1 MEILYAVA
9 TLGGVGALLG
19 ILLGAAA
26 HFFAVAVDPRVE
38 AVRDALPGANCGA
51 CAYAGCNKYAEA
63 VVEGAAPAN
72 ACIPGG
78 SASAEAIAAIMG
90 LEAAAVKPLVA
101 AVFCRGDRSRAGELF
116 LYNGISDCVQAQQY
130 HGGFKTCPY
139 GCLGLGNCVRAC
151 PFEAITMGPN
161 GLPRV
166 DEAKCTGC
174 GLCRD
179 ACPRGI
185 IRLIPK
191 GDAGHLVWC
200 SSQDRGKKVS
210 GACEVGCT
218 GCKACVRVCPREAI
232 SMEGNLAMIDL
243 DKCDDCGL
251 CVEKCRFNA
260 IHPRRSA
267 PVAGETAGSE
277 VATA

>member
-9 TLGGVGALLG
+9 TLGGVGVLLG

-26 HFFAVAVDPRVE
+26 HFFAVDTDPRVE
-38 AVRDALPGANCGA
+38 AVREALPGANCGA

-63 VVEGAAPAN
+63 VVEGKAPVN
-72 ACIPGG
+72 GCIPGG
-78 SASAEAIAAIMG
+78 SAAAEAIAAIMG
-90 LEAAAVKPLVA
+90 QEAASVVPVVA
-101 AVFCRGDRSRAGELF
+101 AVFCRGDSRRAGELF
-116 LYNGISDCVQAQQY
+116 LYDGIADCAYAQQY
-130 HGGFKTCPY
+130 HGGFKACPY

-151 PFEAITMGPN
+151 PFEAITMGPG
-161 GLPRV
+161 GLPHV

-191 GDAGHLVWC
+191 GDQGHLVWC
-200 SSQDRGKKVS
+200 SSQDRGKTVTR
-210 GACEVGCT
+210 ACEVGCT
-218 GCKACVRVCPREAI
+218 GCKACIRACPREAI
-232 SMEGNLAMIDL
+232 SMEGNLAIIDL

-251 CVEKCRFNA
+251 CVEKCRFGS
-260 IHPRRSA
+260 IRPRCESA
-267 PVAGETAGSE
+267 LEEAAGPEA
-277 VATA
+277 ATA